1 MLKTESEKT
10 LMDIHALQ
18 QIVHHTR
25 DARRKQILPKFSSAD
40 RDQLIHKYHPDFR
53 ERAYRP
59 IRFGPNEG
67 DKTVVELAALL
78 EGDSPIADEFDLTAD
93 YTTDVLVVGGGGA
106 GCAAALHAH
115 AAGAKVILATKLR
128 LGDSNSV
135 MAQGGMQISVAPEDS
150 PVTHF
155 VDTLKGG
162 HMQNDHQLLKVMVEE
177 GPSIAKWLLGL
188 GVLFDRDGDGN
199 LHVKKGGGSSR
210 PRLLT
215 CSDYTG
221 LEIMRVLKDEVLNQ
235 NIQLLEF
242 CAAVELM
249 SDDHGACTGA
259 IFKDLDNQ
267 RHVVVAAKS
276 VILATGGIGRL
287 HIQGFPTSNHYGAT
301 GDGLCLAYRMGAKLM
316 HIDTFQYHPSGAV
329 YPEQLIGA
337 LVTEGIRSEGGHLVN
352 AKGERFV
359 NELDTRDV
367 VSSSIIRE
375 CEEGRGIRT
384 MSGRIGVWLDTP
396 LLDAEHGPGTLEK
409 HFPAMML
416 QFDRFGIDISKDPVL
431 IYPTLH
437 YQNGGVKIDTNSET
451 NVPNLFVAGEASGG
465 LHGRNRLMGNS
476 LLDLMVFGKRSGLT
490 AAARAAA
497 MQQGKL
503 TVEHIKKFRV
513 EAKKRGSMNGIV
525 SPMILPPYTRKVM
538 VCRSR
543 LSIRASEGVT

>member
-1 MLKTESEKT
+1 
-10 LMDIHALQ
+10 MDIHELQ
-18 QIVHHTR
+18 QIVHKTR
-25 DARRKQILPKFSSAD
+25 DARRKQTFPRLSPAD

-53 ERAYRP
+53 TSAYRP
-59 IRFGPNEG
+59 LRFGPNEG
-67 DKTVVELAALL
+67 EKTVVELAALL
-78 EGDSPIADEFDLTAD
+78 EGDSPLNGQVDLTPQHQV
-93 YTTDVLVVGGGGA
+93 DVLVIGGGGA

-115 AAGAKVILATKLR
+115 EAGAKVILATKLR

-155 VDTLKGG
+155 IDTLKGG
-162 HMQNDHQLLKVMVEE
+162 HMQNDHELLKVMVEE
-177 GPSIAKWLLGL
+177 GPSIAKWLIGL
-188 GVLFDRDGDGN
+188 GVLFDRQADGN
-199 LHVKKGGGSSR
+199 LHVKKGGGSSK
-210 PRLLT
+210 PRLVT

-221 LEIMRVLKDEVLNQ
+221 LEIMRVLKDEVINQ
-235 NIQLLEF
+235 KIQLLEF
-242 CAAVELM
+242 AAAIELL
-249 SDDHGACTGA
+249 SDGEGNCTGA
-259 IFKDLDNQ
+259 IFKDLDNH

-301 GDGLCLAYRMGAKLM
+301 GDGLCLAYRMGAKLA

-337 LVTEGIRSEGGHLVN
+337 LVTEGIRSDGGQLVN
-352 AKGERFV
+352 AQGERFV

-384 MSGRIGVWLDTP
+384 MAGRVGVWLDTP
-396 LLDAEHGPGTLEK
+396 LLDAEHGAGTVEK

-416 QFDRFGIDISKDPVL
+416 QFERFGIDISKDPVL

-451 NVPNLFVAGEASGG
+451 GVKNLFVAGEASGG

-490 AAARAAA
+490 AATRASS
-497 MQQGKL
+497 MKQGKL
-503 TVEHIKKFRV
+503 TLKHLERFRV
-513 EAKKRGSMNGIV
+513 EAKKHGNSSGVI
-525 SPMILPPYTRKVM
+525 SPMVLPAYTRKV
-538 VCRSR
+538 
-543 LSIRASEGVT
+543 G

>member
-1 MLKTESEKT
+1 MMTAVNDQHTE
-10 LMDIHALQ
+10 
-18 QIVHHTR
+18 
-25 DARRKQILPKFSSAD
+25 
-40 RDQLIHKYHPDFR
+40 
-53 ERAYRP
+53 
-59 IRFGPNEG
+59 
-67 DKTVVELAALL
+67 
-78 EGDSPIADEFDLTAD
+78 
-93 YTTDVLVVGGGGA
+93 
-106 GCAAALHAH
+106 LHAKEH
-115 AAGAKVILATKLR
+115 AIEPEDDAMLVSLASMGQPRAQAAIWDRYAPLVRAIVRRSIAQESDVDDLVQEVFLRFYRNIRHLRSPEALRSFIFAISFRVTISELRSRRSRRWLR

-177 GPSIAKWLLGL
+177 GPSIAKWLLSL

-199 LHVKKGGGSSR
+199 LHVKKGGGSSK

-242 CAAVELM
+242 CAAIELT
-249 SDDHGACTGA
+249 SDEKGNCTGA
-259 IFKDLDNQ
+259 ILKDLDNQ
-267 RHVVVAAKS
+267 RLIVVAAKS

-301 GDGLCLAYRMGAKLM
+301 GDGLCLAYRLGAKLM

-352 AKGERFV
+352 AQGERFV
-359 NELDTRDV
+359 NEMDTRDV

-396 LLDAEHGPGTLEK
+396 LLDVEHGTGTLEK
-409 HFPAMML
+409 HFPAMMM

-451 NVPNLFVAGEASGG
+451 NVHNLFVAGEASGG

-490 AAARAAA
+490 AGSRAAA
-497 MQQGKL
+497 MPQGKL
-503 TVEHIKKFRV
+503 TVGHVKGFRA
-513 EAKKRGSMNGIV
+513 EAKKHGNVSGIV
-525 SPMILPPYTRKVM
+525 SPMILPAYTRK
-538 VCRSR
+538 
-543 LSIRASEGVT
+543 E

>member
-1 MLKTESEKT
+1 
-10 LMDIHALQ
+10 MDIHALQ
-18 QIVHHTR
+18 QIVHKTR
-25 DARRKQILPKFSSAD
+25 DTRRKQTIPKFSPTD
-40 RDQLIHKYHPDFR
+40 RDQLIHKFHPDFR
-53 ERAYRP
+53 ASAYRP

-67 DKTVVELAALL
+67 DRTVVELATLL
-78 EGDSPIADEFDLTAD
+78 EGDSPIQSHGELTPH
-93 YTTDVLVVGGGGA
+93 YTTDVLVIGGGGA

-115 AAGAKVILATKLR
+115 GAGAKVILATKLR

-155 VDTLKGG
+155 IDTLKGG
-162 HMQNDHQLLKVMVEE
+162 HMENDHDLLKVMVEE
-177 GPSIAKWLLGL
+177 GPSIAKWLIEL
-188 GVLFDRDGDGN
+188 GVLFDRQADGN
-199 LHVKKGGGSSR
+199 LHVKKGGGSSK

-221 LEIMRVLKDEVLNQ
+221 LEIMRVLKDEVINQ
-235 NIQLLEF
+235 KIHLLEF
-242 CAAVELM
+242 AAAIELL
-249 SDDHGACTGA
+249 SDDGVCTGA

-267 RHVVVAAKS
+267 RQIVVAAKS

-301 GDGLCLAYRMGAKLM
+301 GDGLCLAYRMGARLA
-316 HIDTFQYHPSGAV
+316 HVDTFQYHPSGAV

-337 LVTEGIRSEGGHLVN
+337 LVTEGIRSEGGQLVN

-384 MSGRIGVWLDTP
+384 MSGRVGVWLDTP
-396 LLDAEHGPGTLEK
+396 LLDAEHGPGTVEK
-409 HFPAMML
+409 HFPAMMM
-416 QFDRFGIDISKDPVL
+416 QFERFGIDISKDPVL

-451 NVPNLFVAGEASGG
+451 NVKHLFVAGEASGG

-490 AAARAAA
+490 AAGRVGT
-497 MQQGKL
+497 MKQGKL
-503 TVEHIKKFRV
+503 TLGHLELFRA
-513 EAKKRGSMNGIV
+513 EAKKHGNASGVI
-525 SPMILPPYTRKVM
+525 SPMVLPAYTRKV
-538 VCRSR
+538 S
-543 LSIRASEGVT
+543 

>member
-1 MLKTESEKT
+1 
-10 LMDIHALQ
+10 MDIHALQ
-18 QIVHHTR
+18 QIVHRTR
-25 DARRKQILPKFSSAD
+25 DARRKQTLPKFSPAE

-59 IRFGPNEG
+59 IRFGPNSGGQDGRRAGEPCWRAR
-67 DKTVVELAALL
+67 VRL
-78 EGDSPIADEFDLTAD
+78 PDEFDLTPD

-177 GPSIAKWLLGL
+177 GPSIAKWLLSL

-199 LHVKKGGGSSR
+199 LHVKKGGGSSK

-242 CAAVELM
+242 CAAVELT
-249 SDDHGACTGA
+249 SDEKGNCTGA
-259 IFKDLDNQ
+259 IFKDLDNH
-267 RHVVVAAKS
+267 RHRRRGRQVRHSGDRRDRPAPHS
-276 VILATGGIGRL
+276 GIPDQQSLRCDRRRAL
-287 HIQGFPTSNHYGAT
+287 LWPIEWAPSS
-301 GDGLCLAYRMGAKLM
+301 M

-384 MSGRIGVWLDTP
+384 MSGRVGVWLDTP

-409 HFPAMML
+409 HFPAMMM
-416 QFDRFGIDISKDPVL
+416 QFERFGIDISKDPVL

-451 NVPNLFVAGEASGG
+451 NVKNLFVAGEASGG

-490 AAARAAA
+490 AAARARPCR
-497 MQQGKL
+497 K
-503 TVEHIKKFRV
+503 
-513 EAKKRGSMNGIV
+513 GS
-525 SPMILPPYTRKVM
+525 
-538 VCRSR
+538 
-543 LSIRASEGVT
+543 

>member
-1 MLKTESEKT
+1 
-10 LMDIHALQ
+10 MDIHALQ
-18 QIVHHTR
+18 QIVHKTR
-25 DARRKQILPKFSSAD
+25 DARRRQTIQKFSPAD
-40 RDQLIHKYHPDFR
+40 RDTLIKKYHPDFR
-53 ERAYRP
+53 ESAYRP
-59 IRFGPNEG
+59 IRFGPNANER
-67 DKTVVELAALL
+67 TVVELATLL
-78 EGDSPIADEFDLTAD
+78 EGDSPLPDDIDLTPA
-93 YTTDVLVVGGGGA
+93 YQTDVLVIGGGGA

-115 AAGAKVILATKLR
+115 EAGAKVILATKLR

-155 VDTLKGG
+155 LDTLKGG
-162 HMQNDHQLLKVMVEE
+162 HMQNDHELLKVMVEE
-177 GPSIAKWLLGL
+177 GPSIAKWLIQL
-188 GVLFDRDGDGN
+188 GVLFDRQADGN
-199 LHVKKGGGSSR
+199 LHVKKGGGSSK

-221 LEIMRVLKDEVLNQ
+221 LEIMRVLKDEVINQ
-235 NIQLLEF
+235 KIQLLEF
-242 CAAVELM
+242 CAAVELL
-249 SDDHGACTGA
+249 SDAGHCTGA
-259 IFKDLDNQ
+259 VFKDLDNH
-267 RHVVVAAKS
+267 RYVVVAAKS

-301 GDGLCLAYRMGAKLM
+301 GDGLCLAYRMGAKLA

-337 LVTEGIRSEGGHLVN
+337 LVTEGIRSEGGQLVN

-384 MSGRIGVWLDTP
+384 MSGRVGVWLDTP
-396 LLDAEHGPGTLEK
+396 LLDVEHGPGTVEK

-416 QFDRFGIDISKDPVL
+416 QFERFGIDISKDPVL

-437 YQNGGVKIDTNSET
+437 YQNGGVKIDTNSES

-476 LLDLMVFGKRSGLT
+476 LLDLMVFGKRSGRT
-490 AAARAAA
+490 AAGRIAA
-497 MQQGKL
+497 MKQGKL
-503 TVEHIKKFRV
+503 TLAHLRQFRT
-513 EAKKRGSMNGIV
+513 EAKKHGNSSGVI
-525 SPMILPPYTRKVM
+525 SPMILPAYTRK
-538 VCRSR
+538 
-543 LSIRASEGVT
+543 A